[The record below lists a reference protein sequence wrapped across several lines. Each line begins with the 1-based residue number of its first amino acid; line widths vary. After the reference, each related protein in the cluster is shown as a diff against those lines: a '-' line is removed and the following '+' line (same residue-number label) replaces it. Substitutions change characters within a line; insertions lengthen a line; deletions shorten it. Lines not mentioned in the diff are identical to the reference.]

1 MLKRRGNT
9 VRVKLADPIFLPAPD
24 ATPMEPEQPPIDVGL
39 AIKLATLIFIVT
51 QGALLI
57 YGYSVLVGN
66 YDYYGIDIN
75 ELDIGKPT
83 LLLYGYIHALSTIFE
98 LSKGIPNAGGT
109 ALLMLCLIVS
119 AIFVFALTNKAKAG
133 TRASVLFSIFIPL
146 VFIVITPAK
155 GIKLGSDIG
164 QADLKKFIGN
174 EEGGEYKAEQIII
187 TSNKQ
192 KLVGKLILADSRF
205 TFLATQKTRKNC
217 PPTLTIYKLSNSDN
231 KIMRQTV
238 LTPVL
243 DASHPQQKSC

>member
-1 MLKRRGNT
+1 MFKGRGNT
-9 VRVKLADPIFLPAPD
+9 VRVKLVDPIAISAPEVI
-24 ATPMEPEQPPIDVGL
+24 PGEPDQLPIDVGL
-39 AIKLATLIFIVT
+39 AIKLATLIFIFT

-98 LSKGIPNAGGT
+98 VGKGIPNAGAIT
-109 ALLMLCLIVS
+109 LLMLCLIVS
-119 AIFVFALTNKAKAG
+119 AIFVLALTSKAKAG

-164 QADLKKFIGN
+164 QTDLKKFIGSDQ
-174 EEGGEYKAEQIII
+174 GWEYKAEQMI
-187 TSNKQ
+187 TTSDKQ
-192 KLVGKLILADSRF
+192 KLVGKLVLADSRF
-205 TFLATQKTRKNC
+205 TFLLTQKTRKNC
-217 PPTLTIYKLSNSDN
+217 SPVLTIYKLNNSDN
-231 KIMRQTV
+231 KVMRQTV
-238 LTPVL
+238 LTPMI
-243 DASHPQQKSC
+243 DASNPLQKNC